1 MVSTCCFVTWGI
13 SWTFKCP
20 KAPWS
25 KWSAPAEQVAV
36 RHLNAPWDL
45 RHLTSRWGR
54 DVVMESRKKQLFWK
68 NEYFTPK
75 CQGMQ
80 KCSGNCLMFILI
92 FARKKSKIFQ
102 ANLRSFLCPILGPP
116 WVLPIWG
123 PRALVVGRDGHIHVL
138 QRGVR
143 VTQRDHGDAGIGGLG
158 GKDRGELFD
167 M

>member
-1 MVSTCCFVTWGI
+1 MFW
-13 SWTFKCP
+13 
-20 KAPWS
+20 
-25 KWSAPAEQVAV
+25 
-36 RHLNAPWDL
+36 
-45 RHLTSRWGR
+45 
-54 DVVMESRKKQLFWK
+54 QLF
-68 NEYFTPK
+68 NVHPHF
-75 CQGMQ
+75 CQKKIQNFPG
-80 KCSGNCLMFILI
+80 
-92 FARKKSKIFQ
+92 KSKEFFV
-102 ANLRSFLCPILGPP
+102 SHPGSSLGPP